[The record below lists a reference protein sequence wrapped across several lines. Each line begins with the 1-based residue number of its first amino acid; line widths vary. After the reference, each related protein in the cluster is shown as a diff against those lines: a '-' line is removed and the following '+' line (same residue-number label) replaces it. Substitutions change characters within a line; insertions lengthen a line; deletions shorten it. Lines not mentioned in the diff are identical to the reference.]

1 MHYSK
6 LKDFPQNFLWGAST
20 SAYQVEG
27 AIAEDGKS
35 PSIIDMYEHPSEVNE
50 KGIEFY
56 NNVIDECLKYN
67 IEPVITMYHFDL
79 PYCLEEKGG
88 WLNRDTIE
96 AFIEYAKVLFD
107 HFGSKVKYWLTI
119 NEQNTMIL
127 HPGAIGLPKGGKLPS
142 KKDL

>member
-1 MHYSK
+1 MEQVK
-6 LKDFPQNFLWGAST
+6 LMKKASNST
-20 SAYQVEG
+20 
-27 AIAEDGKS
+27 
-35 PSIIDMYEHPSEVNE
+35 II
-50 KGIEFY
+50 
-56 NNVIDECLKYN
+56 VIDECLKYN
-67 IEPVITMYHFDL
+67 IEPVVTMYHFDL

-96 AFIEYAKVLFD
+96 TFVEYAKVLFV

-142 KKDL
+142 KKDLYQQNHHYDACSGKGHETIPHHGSRRKNWTCT